1 MPPKSTSKKTEKAD
15 KKSGSKKASK
25 TTKKGSKATS
35 KKTSKKVKKL
45 KVYCGIEKPI
55 PNGYRI
61 GSMEECLNAGKVNY
75 YGIKKIDSR
84 LVDAKNKKKEEKKTL
99 SQLQVS
105 LAGLIG
111 KESRL
116 RKIISDAKTVE
127 EKEKF
132 KAELEETRKERAK
145 ISEKISKL
153 KSD

>member
-1 MPPKSTSKKTEKAD
+1 MPTKSASKK
-15 KKSGSKKASK
+15 SSKK
-25 TTKKGSKATS
+25 
-35 KKTSKKVKKL
+35 KL
-45 KVYCGIEKPI
+45 YCGIEEPI
-55 PNGYRI
+55 PEGYRL